1 MARPPDESTRGA
13 VAATLAP
20 VTPLLEPPTCL
31 FIQTELCREQTL
43 YHWLREH
50 IRNRPRKT
58 VLNYFDQVSESL
70 LVHSCNIV
78 YLYTHLKRPLYPLST
93 SRC

>member
-1 MARPPDESTRGA
+1 MARPPDESTRGT

-20 VTPLLEPPTCL
+20 VTPLLLEPPTCL

-70 LVHSCNIV
+70 LVHSS
-78 YLYTHLKRPLYPLST
+78 HLKQPLYPLST